1 MGMHYNPASIALV
14 ERTVENLGATNQL
27 GSVIIESCDIRWNK
41 TQELMDKKKAKK
53 DNNIKISNSNNRAE
67 QTIESSPND
76 KDFLGNEMRAAW
88 EVATKY
94 KRPTVLGDQRINV
107 TIAALKASVKET
119 AQDLFLKGP
128 EGRKRTKDEI
138 AANWETTIPI
148 NGNNPNSDDTIDEH
162 ETRYLNVFA
171 FFDPRLLISLP
182 VSLVKY
188 PLSFLIKDP
197 IPVGIFFAIIAALN
211 FYGDGGS
218 LLDVNFSLDDLIVDK
233 AYTWKDY
240 AGSVAVAVLETVVFA
255 RLLLK
260 PLLADRN
267 EILAK
272 SVLDQCL
279 LYKNDSNGGT
289 TANGNGNAN
298 GDLFGG
304 WFQNPLKTGSS
315 QTAIN
320 PALTMTSTSTE
331 AVVYVPGSDPESML
345 VAEQQASSYSGISAD
360 SNIEGKVVVAVLGMA
375 HCNGVMKLLR
385 E

>member
-162 ETRYLNVFA
+162 ETRYLNVLA

-267 EILAK
+267 EILAR
-272 SVLDQCL
+272 SVLDQCR
-279 LYKNDSNGGT
+279 LY
-289 TANGNGNAN
+289 ANGSDNDTGENKN
-298 GDLFGG
+298 VGFGS
-304 WFQNPLKTGSS
+304 WFQNLLPFPNSNNILD
-315 QTAIN
+315 
-320 PALTMTSTSTE
+320 E
-331 AVVYVPGSDPESML
+331 EDSDAPI
-345 VAEQQASSYSGISAD
+345 Y
-360 SNIEGKVVVAVLGMA
+360 
-375 HCNGVMKLLR
+375 
-385 E
+385 